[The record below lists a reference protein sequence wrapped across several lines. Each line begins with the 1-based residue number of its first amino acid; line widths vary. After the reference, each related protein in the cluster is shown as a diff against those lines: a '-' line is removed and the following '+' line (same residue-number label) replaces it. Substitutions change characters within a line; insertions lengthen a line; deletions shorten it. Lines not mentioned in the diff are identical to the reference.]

1 MATTTTPIVIGGTT
15 INLPISGS
23 APNWAPAIIE
33 FAQAVQDALN
43 GLAGPFDVS
52 PQIFVMT
59 SNVNTNV
66 SLPNLSF
73 PTSTVRGAFI
83 RYTVFRSTT
92 GGGATT
98 VSEAGNMYVTYNPT
112 NTAGSLWEMSR
123 DYVGDANVTF
133 TITDVGQVQFSSASI
148 SGSGHTGQIAYTA
161 AALLIL

>member
-1 MATTTTPIVIGGTT
+1 MSSTIPITISGTT
-15 INLPISGS
+15 INFPASGDS
-23 APNWAPAIIE
+23 PNWAPAIIQ

-43 GLAGPFDVS
+43 GVAGPFDVQ
-52 PQIFVMT
+52 PQIYVMT
-59 SNVNTNV
+59 ANVNTNV
-66 SLPNLSF
+66 NLPNLSF

-112 NTAGSLWEMSR
+112 NSPGSLWEMSR
-123 DYVGDANVTF
+123 DYDGDANVTF
-133 TITDVGQVQFSSASI
+133 TITDVGQVQFSSTSI
-148 SGSGHTGQIAYTA
+148 AGSGHTGQIAYTA